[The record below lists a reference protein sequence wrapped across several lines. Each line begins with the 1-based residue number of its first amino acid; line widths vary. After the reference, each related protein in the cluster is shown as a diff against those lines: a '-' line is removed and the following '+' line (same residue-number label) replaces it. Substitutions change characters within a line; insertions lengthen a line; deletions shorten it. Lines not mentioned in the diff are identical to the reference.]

1 MTRTLIATCGA
12 LAVAVAVSAQTPRPQ
27 SQASQ
32 SASGET
38 VTITGCLNEWD
49 QTLGM
54 KRSDVASPQT
64 ASAPRQFIL
73 TDRSGDGG
81 TTYMLETP
89 SGAASLRGH
98 VNHTVEITGT
108 ARPADR
114 SSAESTDSQA
124 MDLAI
129 LTVQSVKMV
138 SSGCSK

>member
-54 KRSDVASPQT
+54 KRSDVASPPWMPRW
-64 ASAPRQFIL
+64 AS
-73 TDRSGDGG
+73 S
-81 TTYMLETP
+81 
-89 SGAASLRGH
+89 
-98 VNHTVEITGT
+98 
-108 ARPADR
+108 
-114 SSAESTDSQA
+114 
-124 MDLAI
+124 
-129 LTVQSVKMV
+129 
-138 SSGCSK
+138 